1 PHTAANCW
9 SPGPRSCASRRA
21 IASPHSRTGSG
32 GWERPS
38 TSCPTAS
45 TCTDVT
51 GSAVAR
57 CMPATIIVWRWPLRS
72 LPSGQPG
79 RRRSRT
85 RARRRCR
92 IRRSSRCS
100 SRFAAE
106 VNTDKIYLV
115 GFMGAGKTT
124 IARALGRVIGW
135 RVEDLDERIE
145 TRERRSIAGIFS
157 QQREPYFQQLE
168 RQMLTELLSERHII
182 VATGGGTFAEADN
195 RAVMLADGTVA
206 WLDLPL
212 ARVIDRVQLE
222 QLYARRQ
229 LAYAHAHLR
238 VDATGPVPEVVERVL
253 AWIEY

>member
-1 PHTAANCW
+1 
-9 SPGPRSCASRRA
+9 
-21 IASPHSRTGSG
+21 
-32 GWERPS
+32 
-38 TSCPTAS
+38 
-45 TCTDVT
+45 
-51 GSAVAR
+51 
-57 CMPATIIVWRWPLRS
+57 
-72 LPSGQPG
+72 
-79 RRRSRT
+79 
-85 RARRRCR
+85 
-92 IRRSSRCS
+92 
-100 SRFAAE
+100 

-145 TRERRSIAGIFS
+145 ARERRSIAGIFS
-157 QQREPYFQQLE
+157 QQGEPYFRQLE

-212 ARVIDRVQLE
+212 ARVIERVPADGRRPLAADRVQLE

-229 LAYAHAHLR
+229 LAYAQAHLR